1 MVISLAAKG
10 LTTGEVQALRG
21 APSLT
26 IHLVLPREQSP
37 LHRRIRA
44 VAKTLAHEL
53 HWLLD

>member
-1 MVISLAAKG
+1 MTCVNTAWFG
-10 LTTGEVQALRG
+10 PRALRG

-26 IHLVLPREQSP
+26 FHLVLPREQSP

-53 HWLLD
+53 HWLPD